1 MVVVVRWG
9 TWEELILGGAVL
21 RHGTRAWDAVASEL
35 RARTLYPYSFTPE
48 TCKAKYEDLQQRYS
62 GCTAWFE
69 ELRKRRVAELR
80 QELEKSE
87 DSIGSLELKLESL
100 KAEKRGWDY
109 GSSRTT
115 SPVPVLKSEGVE
127 IFGKETPKDGLS
139 AGSFTLPGCEI
150 PTSIAEMD
158 TQPEISESSEQVKF
172 SSIKNLAETS
182 SEQGVTLQKRRGKR
196 KRKYYNKE
204 PKEWT
209 NGVSENL
216 GSTDVLAASKEN
228 STSGCCPT
236 ARSSSINNHDRGS
249 RGFANDDL
257 MGIFNSIAENNAA
270 LVFRRRLDS
279 QKRAR
284 YRNTIRRHMDLDTI
298 RARIASCSI
307 MSMKELFRDMLLLAN
322 NAMVFYSKRTREHK
336 TALLLRD
343 IVTKAYRQYCPDF
356 NIRAASPIFPLY
368 TMCNP
373 PVKPRSVRFGKRKL
387 SNLPNA
393 ELVVAETPQ
402 GWRRPS
408 NVENI
413 VARSPET
420 CGTPSNAGN
429 ISSGTSQVFRK
440 PSSTGSGPSMEST
453 VGKKSFSRVKK
464 VGCGTSKRPKALI
477 EERKRARR

>member
-87 DSIGSLELKLESL
+87 DSIGSLESKLESL

-209 NGVSENL
+209 NGGSENL

-228 STSGCCPT
+228 STSGCGPT

-249 RGFANDDL
+249 RGSANDDL
-257 MGIFNSIAENNAA
+257 MGIFNSISENNAA

-284 YRNTIRRHMDLDTI
+284 YRNTIRRHTDLDTI
-298 RARIASCSI
+298 RARIASCLI
-307 MSMKELFRDMLLLAN
+307 MSTKELFRDMLLLAN

-343 IVTKAYRQYCPDF
+343 IVTKAYRQYCPDSNTSELRLPF
-356 NIRAASPIFPLY
+356 FLY
-368 TMCNP
+368 IQCVILLCRDYTKDGEGLAMLRILWLK
-373 PVKPRSVRFGKRKL
+373 VQKHV
-387 SNLPNA
+387 
-393 ELVVAETPQ
+393 ELQAMLEILVL
-402 GWRRPS
+402 GLHKF
-408 NVENI
+408 
-413 VARSPET
+413 
-420 CGTPSNAGN
+420 
-429 ISSGTSQVFRK
+429 FRK
-440 PSSTGSGPSMEST
+440 PSSTSSGPSMEST
-453 VGKKSFSRVKK
+453 VRKKSFSRVKK